1 MCWRVETKLRTA
13 GAMLGSAMTEPKPSR
28 YGSRKFLLSCFSV
41 LSASVLV
48 WFGHIE
54 SVGYVSVMV
63 GTAGIYIAGN
73 VYQKTTEA
81 TK

>member
-1 MCWRVETKLRTA
+1 MYSGTVTD
-13 GAMLGSAMTEPKPSR
+13 PKGSR

-63 GTAGIYIAGN
+63 GIAGIYIAGN
-73 VYQKTTEA
+73 VYQKKVED
-81 TK
+81 KP

>member
-1 MCWRVETKLRTA
+1 MN
-13 GAMLGSAMTEPKPSR
+13 R

-48 WFGHIE
+48 WFKHIE

-73 VYQKTTEA
+73 VYQKKTEA
-81 TK
+81 AK

>member
-1 MCWRVETKLRTA
+1 MTTE
-13 GAMLGSAMTEPKPSR
+13 SASLSR

-48 WFGHIE
+48 YTGHIE

-73 VYQKTTEA
+73 VYQKKMEVAPA
-81 TK
+81 T

>member
-1 MCWRVETKLRTA
+1 MS
-13 GAMLGSAMTEPKPSR
+13 GSTVIEPKGSR

-63 GTAGIYIAGN
+63 GTAGIYISGN
-73 VYQKTTEA
+73 VYQKKVED
-81 TK
+81 KP

>member
-1 MCWRVETKLRTA
+1 MNLA
-13 GAMLGSAMTEPKPSR
+13 R

-41 LSASVLV
+41 ASASVLV
-48 WFGHIE
+48 WAGHID

-73 VYQKTTEA
+73 VYQKQVEES
-81 TK
+81 KK